1 MKLNVIRL
9 FNRQHEICVHMHWSM
24 QQQVIVQGWYSGTI
38 TSWLYFRFQLMQLP
52 KAIPACLPGG
62 YPDIATLVVGH
73 YVKSDGNGANGRT
86 TREGSTMPPPWFSFL
101 LANLA
106 TQCKL
111 KAVSYREIVPECE
124 SGSCTVGQNNCTK
137 YKMNTSKKRTRR
149 ERKWG
154 TAENTERGGKMGNFV
169 QSRLH
174 WLAWHCILAGC

>member
-86 TREGSTMPPPWFSFL
+86 TREGSTMPPPPDFLFYWPIWPRSANWKRYLIGKSFQN
-101 LANLA
+101 ANPGLVQWGKTTA
-106 TQCKL
+106 RNTKWTHLRKEHDVKENGGQQRTL
-111 KAVSYREIVPECE
+111 KGEARWVILCNQ
-124 SGSCTVGQNNCTK
+124 GCTD
-137 YKMNTSKKRTRR
+137 
-149 ERKWG
+149 
-154 TAENTERGGKMGNFV
+154 
-169 QSRLH
+169 
-174 WLAWHCILAGC
+174 

>member
-1 MKLNVIRL
+1 
-9 FNRQHEICVHMHWSM
+9 
-24 QQQVIVQGWYSGTI
+24 
-38 TSWLYFRFQLMQLP
+38 MQLP
-52 KAIPACLPGG
+52 KAIPACLPDG

-73 YVKSDGNGANGRT
+73 HVKSDGNGANGRI
-86 TREGSTMPPPWFSFL
+86 TREGSTMPPPPDFL
-101 LANLA
+101 FYWPIWPR
-106 TQCKL
+106 KL
-111 KAVSYREIVPECE
+111 KAVSYREIVPECG

-174 WLAWHCILAGC
+174 